1 MEFSITL
8 AIIVVT
14 SLVSWLGFNNEALR
28 SALILWP
35 PAVTRRHEYHRFLGY
50 GVVHADFV
58 HLLFNMFTLY
68 FFGRLME
75 GFYAQ
80 YLGAMGFLWFYLS
93 ALVVSALPSYLKH
106 RHDPDYATL
115 GASGAVS
122 AILTFAA
129 DTARARSL
137 ESTDWS
143 TLEQARHAIERAC
156 SWVTNISTILCCSAW
171 KAPIGTP
178 NCLRVFRYS
187 SVVSQANFIAPTAS
201 AHESAAPKSRTSS
214 TAFASS
220 ASTFSSRISAAARSS
235 TVR

>member
-8 AIIVVT
+8 AIIVAT

-28 SALILWP
+28 NALVLWP
-35 PAVTRRHEYHRFLGY
+35 PAVTRKHEYHRFLGY
-50 GVVHADFV
+50 GVVHADFM

-106 RHDPDYATL
+106 RDDPDYVTL

-122 AILTFAA
+122 AVLFAFILLRPWETLLVYFVPVPAIIFAA
-129 DTARARSL
+129 LYTGYSVYMNHR
-137 ESTDWS
+137 
-143 TLEQARHAIERAC
+143 QAD
-156 SWVTNISTILCCSAW
+156 
-171 KAPIGTP
+171 
-178 NCLRVFRYS
+178 RV
-187 SVVSQANFIAPTAS
+187 NHS
-201 AHESAAPKSRTSS
+201 AHLAGAAYGVL
-214 TAFASS
+214 F
-220 ASTFSSRISAAARSS
+220 
-235 TVR
+235 TVMLEPRVLSHFLAELMNPGG